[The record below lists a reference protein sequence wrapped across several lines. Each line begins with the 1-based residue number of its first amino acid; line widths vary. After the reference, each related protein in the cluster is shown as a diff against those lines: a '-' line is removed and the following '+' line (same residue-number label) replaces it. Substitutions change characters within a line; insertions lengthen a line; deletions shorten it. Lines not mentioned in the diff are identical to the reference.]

1 MTEPAGDDPVRPD
14 RIKNRATFVDQAL
27 AAGERP
33 RKPQFR
39 ACSNYRDVL
48 RRAGAGMLR
57 RRGIFVLIFCAEGAC
72 FLGRFVRRDML
83 LRVPVPG
90 IKICSLT

>member
-1 MTEPAGDDPVRPD
+1 MTEPSGDDPVRPD

-39 ACSNYRDVL
+39 GCSNYRDVS
-48 RRAGAGMLR
+48 RGTAEGMLR
-57 RRGIFVLIFCAEGAC
+57 GRGIIVLIFCAEGAC
-72 FLGRFVRRDML
+72 FLG
-83 LRVPVPG
+83 G
-90 IKICSLT
+90 